1 MWVQIANVANTPTAR
16 QQVST
21 VGKPQRGGEGKVL
34 RGTRVIMDKC
44 KRVKDSGAK
53 LAPACNVKLSKLGCK
68 VWENMLLQGITLAHS
83 MIAASAPHMMYKK
96 RSVLDYT
103 KHSML
108 KALEGQH
115 CSATQLE
122 SARLFAIHT
131 IAMSLQ

>member
-1 MWVQIANVANTPTAR
+1 
-16 QQVST
+16 
-21 VGKPQRGGEGKVL
+21 
-34 RGTRVIMDKC
+34 
-44 KRVKDSGAK
+44 
-53 LAPACNVKLSKLGCK
+53 
-68 VWENMLLQGITLAHS
+68 

-131 IAMSLQ
+131 IAMSFQ